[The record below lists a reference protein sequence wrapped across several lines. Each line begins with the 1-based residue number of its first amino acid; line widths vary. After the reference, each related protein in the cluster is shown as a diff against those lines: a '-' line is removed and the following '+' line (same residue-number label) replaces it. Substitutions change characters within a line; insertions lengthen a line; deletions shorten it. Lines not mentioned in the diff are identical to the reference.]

1 MAYRALV
8 RPACT
13 PAILRFQQRVEGL
26 DHVERSMNEYHVDD
40 SNETVMV
47 DVVWDDPLI
56 RIRSA
61 YPAMQY
67 ELHMI

>member
-1 MAYRALV
+1 MAHLALV

-13 PAILRFQQRVEGL
+13 HGILQFQQGVEGL

-40 SNETVMV
+40 SNGTLMV
-47 DVVWDDPLI
+47 DVFRDDPLI
-56 RIRSA
+56 RMRSA

-67 ELHMI
+67 EPHLI